1 MTITHHPPAELLA
14 EFASGKLDQAQHL
27 VVAVHTAQCP
37 ACRRFIRAMEQ
48 LAGAALEDAAPV
60 PLAPG
65 SFEAVM
71 VRARKT
77 PQREVAT
84 QAPAPV
90 DTGVNDGLPDVLRR
104 LPLGKRRW
112 VAPGVSVQ
120 PILLTGSS
128 KSGSS
133 RSRSFLLRSA
143 PGTQMLE
150 HSHSGNELTCV
161 LKGTFSHSGGTFNPG
176 DFDFGDEAVDHRPTV
191 GGTEPCL
198 CVVAMTG
205 NLQMNGFLGRLI
217 SPFIRL

>member
-27 VVAVHTAQCP
+27 VVAVHTTQCP

-48 LAGAALEDAAPV
+48 LAGAALEDAPPV

-71 VRARKT
+71 VRAREI
-77 PQREVAT
+77 PQRKVST
-84 QAPAPV
+84 QEAETPADVGV
-90 DTGVNDGLPDVLRR
+90 DQGLPDILRR

-120 PILLTGSS
+120 PIVLAGSG
-128 KSGSS
+128 K
-133 RSRSFLLRSA
+133 SRSFLLRSA

-161 LKGTFSHSGGTFNPG
+161 LKGTFSHAGGTFNPG

-191 GGTEPCL
+191 GGDEPCL

-205 NLQMNGFLGRLI
+205 NLRMNGLLGRII